1 VKLIRKIYQ
10 ISVDKPDPYLIL
22 SVPGTPNGKKHTK
35 TIDNNVNPVWEQ
47 EFEFYLDPD
56 GLYQLGN

>member
-1 VKLIRKIYQ
+1 M
-10 ISVDKPDPYLIL
+10 DKPDPYLIL

-35 TIDNNVNPVWEQ
+35 TIDNDVNPVWDQ

-56 GLYQLGN
+56 DVYQLG